1 MDIRDASDAEL
12 RRLKTMI
19 DGELERRQTL
29 ATAEKQATDLNTAY
43 LSAAGV
49 EPGQEWRQPTSAVDA
64 YPKDWPVEH
73 DGKTWV
79 SLVAANVWEPG
90 VSSWREVVAEG
101 EAPEW
106 VQPSGSTDAYNTG
119 DRVTFEGTVFESVI
133 DGNVWSPVDHPA
145 GWEKVS

>member
-19 DGELERRQTL
+19 DTELQRRDTL
-29 ATAEKQATDLNTAY
+29 ATAEKQSTELNTAY
-43 LSAAGV
+43 LAASGV
-49 EPGQEWRQPTSAVDA
+49 AQGDPWRQPTSAVDA
-64 YPKDWPVEH
+64 YPLDWTVEH

-79 SLVAANVWEPG
+79 SLVAANVFEPG

-106 VQPSGSTDAYNTG
+106 AQPSGATDAYNTG
-119 DRVTFEGTVFESVI
+119 DRVTFDGAVFESVI
-133 DGNVWSPVDHPA
+133 DSNVWSPAAYPN
-145 GWEKVS
+145 GWKEI